1 MRPAPDDEFKL
12 RFSVAKDRMLLRI
25 SVIRIIIVI
34 SIPVSFVIAGIAF
47 HLSRP
52 HDPRWPDNY
61 GEMDLTSPF
70 YSVGLLAALILFLA
84 ILSLI
89 VTNIIEST
97 VLTRRYG
104 WRAMSDPIEAQRIA
118 MREALYDVTTGSTRA
133 DVEPEREGQGNR
145 IMIVPVRRLRPI
157 GARLELTAEREKER
171 ASRETRPTQ

>member
-1 MRPAPDDEFKL
+1 MTMSHDDEFKL
-12 RFSVAKDRMLLRI
+12 RFPAAKDRTLRRI
-25 SVIRIIIVI
+25 SIIRIILVVF
-34 SIPVSFVIAGIAF
+34 IPVSFVIAGIAF
-47 HLSRP
+47 HRSRP

-118 MREALYDVTTGSTRA
+118 MREALYDVATGSA
-133 DVEPEREGQGNR
+133 QAMPDDDDDR
-145 IMIVPVRRLRPI
+145 IIVVPARRLRPI
-157 GARLELTAEREKER
+157 RARLELTAEREKSR
-171 ASRETRPTQ
+171 ALRKT